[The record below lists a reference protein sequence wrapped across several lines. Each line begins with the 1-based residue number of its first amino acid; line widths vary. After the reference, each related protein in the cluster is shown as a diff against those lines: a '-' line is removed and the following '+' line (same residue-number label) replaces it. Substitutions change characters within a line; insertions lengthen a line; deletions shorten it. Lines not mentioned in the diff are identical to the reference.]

1 MRWRWSDLSLAVFQR
16 CLLLPARP
24 AVHHPAGWGEPARQR
39 CRARLPERLQ
49 LLSQR
54 TGNPLFAK
62 EFAMDE
68 PGQGIQANLTG
79 RVSRPTG
86 PPATLPAASG
96 SLAYVIALCS
106 VAAIGGFPF
115 GLDSGVINGAVD
127 ALAHAF
133 GTRAAATGFA
143 VASVLLGCAVGAF
156 GAGALADRLGRRPTM
171 LLNAVLFMASAMMTG
186 AAGSPGLFIAARIAG
201 GLAIGAASVLAPMYI
216 AEVAPAHMRGR
227 LASLQQMAIVLGLF
241 GAFLSN
247 DILARLAGGAS
258 ETLWL
263 GWVGA
268 PAWRWMFWM
277 EAVPAAALL
286 LGALCIPE
294 SPRFLIASGKRE
306 HARRVF
312 ARIDSAADA
321 LVQQVEQSLRGEH
334 RPRLSD
340 VIVSGT
346 ARLAPVVLV
355 GMGLAAFQ
363 QFVGINII
371 FYYGEVLWKA
381 AGATEQWALRINLL
395 TGFVNILATIPA
407 IVLIDRAGRKP
418 LLLAGSVGMAVTLA
432 IVAFVFAAARVGPS
446 GHPLLSHAAAVTGL
460 AAANLYVVAFAIS
473 WGPVMWVL
481 LGEMFPNRMRGAA
494 LAVSG
499 ATNWAA
505 NFAVT
510 VTFLPLLNAVGL
522 AGAYGLYTVAAVLS
536 VPFVWAAVRETKG
549 RTLEE
554 ISDAG

>member
-1 MRWRWSDLSLAVFQR
+1 MD
-16 CLLLPARP
+16 
-24 AVHHPAGWGEPARQR
+24 EPAR
-39 CRARLPERLQ
+39 
-49 LLSQR
+49 R
-54 TGNPLFAK
+54 TGV
-62 EFAMDE
+62 
-68 PGQGIQANLTG
+68 GLTG
-79 RVSRPTG
+79 GMS
-86 PPATLPAASG
+86 ANAASPAAPHPGRRS
-96 SLAYVIALCS
+96 SAYVIALSC
-106 VAAIGGFPF
+106 VAAIGGFLF
-115 GLDSGVINGAVD
+115 GFDGGVINGAVD

-133 GTRAAATGFA
+133 GTRVAATGFA

-156 GAGALADRLGRRPTM
+156 GAGTLADRLGRRPTM
-171 LLNAVLFMASAMMTG
+171 LLNAVLFLASAVVTG
-186 AAGSPGLFIAARIAG
+186 AAGSAGVFIAARIAG

-258 ETLWL
+258 ATFWF
-263 GWVGA
+263 GA

-277 EAVPAAALL
+277 EAGPAAAFL

-306 HARRVF
+306 QARRVF
-312 ARIDSAADA
+312 ARIDSDADA
-321 LVQQVEQSLRGEH
+321 LVRQVEQSLRGEH

-407 IVLIDRAGRKP
+407 IALIDRAGRKP
-418 LLLAGSVGMAVTLA
+418 LLLVGSVGMALTLGAMA
-432 IVAFVFAAARVGPS
+432 IVFA
-446 GHPLLSHAAAVTGL
+446 
-460 AAANLYVVAFAIS
+460 
-473 WGPVMWVL
+473 
-481 LGEMFPNRMRGAA
+481 
-494 LAVSG
+494 
-499 ATNWAA
+499 
-505 NFAVT
+505 
-510 VTFLPLLNAVGL
+510 
-522 AGAYGLYTVAAVLS
+522 
-536 VPFVWAAVRETKG
+536 
-549 RTLEE
+549 
-554 ISDAG
+554 

>member
-1 MRWRWSDLSLAVFQR
+1 V
-16 CLLLPARP
+16 
-24 AVHHPAGWGEPARQR
+24 
-39 CRARLPERLQ
+39 
-49 LLSQR
+49 
-54 TGNPLFAK
+54 
-62 EFAMDE
+62 
-68 PGQGIQANLTG
+68 

-86 PPATLPAASG
+86 PPATFPAASS
-96 SLAYVIALCS
+96 SLVYVIALCS
-106 VAAIGGFPF
+106 VAAIGDFLFGF
-115 GLDSGVINGAVD
+115 DSGVINGAVD

-156 GAGALADRLGRRPTM
+156 GAGTLADRLGRRPTM
-171 LLNAVLFMASAMMTG
+171 LLNAVLFLASALVTG
-186 AAGSPGLFIAARIAG
+186 AASSAGVFIAARIAG

-216 AEVAPAHMRGR
+216 AEVAPAHLRGR

-263 GWVGA
+263 GWLGA

-306 HARRVF
+306 QARRVF
-312 ARIDSAADA
+312 ARIDSDADV
-321 LVQQVEQSLRGEH
+321 LVRQVEQSLQGEH
-334 RPRLSD
+334 RPCLSD

-407 IVLIDRAGRKP
+407 IALIDRAGRKP
-418 LLLAGSVGMAVTLA
+418 LLLAGSAGMALTLGVMA
-432 IVAFVFAAARVGPS
+432 LVFATAEVGADGKPMLTY
-446 GHPLLSHAAAVTGL
+446 GAAVTGL
-460 AAANLYVVAFAIS
+460 TAANLYIMAFGVS

-499 ATNWAA
+499 ATNWVA

-549 RTLEE
+549 RTLEDM
-554 ISDAG
+554 SDAG